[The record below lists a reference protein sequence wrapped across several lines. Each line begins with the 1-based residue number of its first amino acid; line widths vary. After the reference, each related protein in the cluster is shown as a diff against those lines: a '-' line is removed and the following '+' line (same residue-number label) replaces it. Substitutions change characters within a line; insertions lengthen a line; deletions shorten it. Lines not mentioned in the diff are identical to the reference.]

1 MKNKIIP
8 SLFAVA
14 LGLILF
20 FAAVNNFGSGAAD
33 YIVLGLFELLGCS
46 LYLACGVLFLLR
58 LDEKVLILGRIGQ
71 ALTLVCYP
79 FIFIIEIII
88 VMARFGAPALAP
100 TAWIMDLMIMVVF
113 VCGFALTVVCIFVKL
128 DLLRRIR
135 DLCLGCVLA
144 IMLLMLVF
152 DQVGNQTILANLPVA
167 NLVLL
172 ILYGGIVFF
181 ALQDTLLFAK
191 DRLTAEKKEK
201 VTLEEKEEEPV
212 QEEEVNLEGTEE
224 PKPEEE

>member
-33 YIVLGLFELLGCS
+33 LVVLGVFELLGCF

-58 LDEKVLILGRIGQ
+58 LDEKVLVLGRIGQ
-71 ALTLVCYP
+71 AITLVCYP
-79 FIFIIEIII
+79 LVFVIEVIIA
-88 VMARFGAPALAP
+88 MARVGAPALAP
-100 TAWIMDLMIMVVF
+100 TAWIMDLMLILVF
-113 VCGFALTVVCIFVKL
+113 VGGLALTIACIFAKL

-152 DQVGNQTILANLPVA
+152 DQVGKQNALADLLVSNLA
-167 NLVLL
+167 LL

-181 ALQDTLLFAK
+181 ALQDTILFAK
-191 DRLTAEKKEK
+191 DRLTAEKKKK
-201 VTLEEKEEEPV
+201 VTLEKKEEEPAP
-212 QEEEVNLEGTEE
+212 EGEIDLEGGEE